1 MYPPDELMVQTFL
14 PAMRMLVAKDL
25 HRRGQSQTRISFC
38 LGVTQASVSLYLSA
52 DPLRAYSSLDS
63 LSLGREDAD
72 RYVSLLA
79 EDSMRSPVDAV
90 QTLGKVWTALIGKGL
105 ACGAHRRKY
114 PSLADC
120 DYCMVEFGDKSPGRS
135 EAISEVAEAVRRLES
150 SGSFVSVMPE
160 VSVNLACLAG
170 ESESADDIVAIP
182 GRIVK
187 VKNAARSMRGPE
199 FGASRHMAM
208 ILLLVRKRKPEACA
222 CINLRYD
229 RKMAGVLKRLH
240 LGVLEIGD
248 YSRSDSGDP
257 TAEALRRALADMRG
271 KFDVVVDSGGKGVE
285 PNVYLFAKG
294 AQEVVDGALRIS
306 EIYSQA

>member
-1 MYPPDELMVQTFL
+1 MVGTFL
-14 PAMRMLVAKDL
+14 PAIRQLVALNLRTKG
-25 HRRGQSQTRISFC
+25 HSQSSISRL

-52 DPLRAYSSLDS
+52 DPLRAYSSLGS

-90 QTLGKVWTALIGKGL
+90 QTLGKVWTALLGKGL

-120 DYCMVEFGDKSPGRS
+120 DYCVVEFGDKSPGRS

-187 VKNAARSMRGPE
+187 VKNVARSMRGPE
-199 FGASRHMAM
+199 FGASRHMAS
-208 ILLLVRKRKPEACA
+208 ILLLVRRRKPEARA

-240 LGVLEIGD
+240 LGVLEIGGH
-248 YSRSDSGDP
+248 SRSDSRDP
-257 TAEALRRALADMRG
+257 TAAALRRALADMRG
-271 KFDVVVDSGGKGVE
+271 KFDVVVDPGSKGVE

-294 AQEVVDGALRIS
+294 AQEVVDGALKIS
-306 EIYSQA
+306 EIYSAA